1 MTDLSIKNEKKSLLR
16 QLSPAFCGLIPLLL
30 TAFVFSGTLNDAFTN
45 WDDDD
50 YVVNNPLIRH
60 LSPRSINRIFSPK
73 SLVSGNYQPATILSL
88 AVNYTVGGLNPRGYI
103 LTDIFLHL
111 LNVLLVFLLL
121 RTLTGNYRI
130 AGICATLF
138 GIHPLHVESVAWIA
152 ARKDVLYTFFFLSSL
167 LWYLR
172 YREKNGTGAG
182 AAYGLAF
189 VLFIIALLAKSAA
202 VTLPAVLLL
211 IDLYQRRK
219 FTSLLVVEK
228 IPFFAAAILFGALAI
243 IDQQSQGTLRE
254 GSAYSLAGRILI
266 ACYSFMFYIVRFF
279 IPMHLSSFYPY
290 PPPLPFALWSLAYK
304 LSPLGVIGSAGGAW
318 YFRKNRV
325 FLFGF
330 LFFSIAVLFLVHVVP
345 VGATITADRFTYLPY
360 LGLSFII
367 ASAVESVMTGVRSQG
382 ALEGILVTTVI
393 LALAT
398 LGMAAYQRCKVW
410 NNSITLW
417 SDVLDKYP
425 RNPYSAFIGNEYCG
439 SALMQAGRTGE
450 ALTHLRMAAAIN
462 PVDPKAR
469 YNLGNA
475 LMQVQKT
482 TEAVVEYRM
491 ATELDSGYALA
502 HHNLAVALR
511 QLGRSDEAVAEF
523 RKALGI
529 DPLDPL
535 AHSNLA
541 DALMQLGR
549 TEEAIAEYRKAL
561 DLDPGNF
568 NLYCNLGMAFMQ
580 EHNAAETADC
590 FQQAL
595 NVAPADLG
603 VLSNL
608 CATFMKIGRPDL
620 AVTTAEQAMALA
632 RSMGDE
638 ALAREIERTVETIR
652 RTGSP
657 AAN

>member
-1 MTDLSIKNEKKSLLR
+1 MAAPQSTLTAPVRRPLYRLLFAIVPVVLTAVV
-16 QLSPAFCGLIPLLL
+16 LSPSLHD
-30 TAFVFSGTLNDAFTN
+30 VFTN
-45 WDDDD
+45 WDDPD
-50 YVVNNPLIRH
+50 YVTDNPLIRS
-60 LSPRSINRIFSPK
+60 LSLQSCLRMFSPA
-73 SLVSGNYQPATILSL
+73 STVSGNYQPVTILSL
-88 AVNYTVGGLNPRGYI
+88 AVNYAFGKLDPSGYFSVN
-103 LTDIFLHL
+103 LLLHL
-111 LNVLLVFLLL
+111 INVLLVFAFIRKLSRSDLVAS
-121 RTLTGNYRI
+121 LT
-130 AGICATLF
+130 ALLF
-138 GIHPLHVESVAWIA
+138 GIHPLHVEAVAWITG
-152 ARKDVLYTFFFLSSL
+152 RKDLLCALFYLSAL
-167 LWYLR
+167 IMFLR
-172 YREKNGTGAG
+172 YREAKRRSRLLPWCLT
-182 AAYGLAF
+182 LLLF
-189 VLFIIALLAKSAA
+189 VLSMLSKSAG
-202 VTLPAVLLL
+202 VTLPGILLL
-211 IDLYQRRK
+211 IDYFQSRRMDWR
-219 FTSLLVVEK
+219 SIGEK
-228 IPFFAAAILFGALAI
+228 LPFLALSALFGWLAI
-243 IDQQSQGTLRE
+243 AGQQQG
-254 GSAYSLAGRILI
+254 GSLDRGYAVPLANRIMLGTWS
-266 ACYSFMFYIVRFF
+266 YMFYLVKFF
-279 IPMHLSSFYPY
+279 LPLRLSAFYPY
-290 PPPLPFALWSLAYK
+290 PPGLGGSLPLPYLMAPALAAL
-304 LSPLGVIGSAGGAW
+304 SAGAIVL
-318 YFRKNRV
+318 FRRSRTV
-325 FLFGF
+325 IFGF
-330 LFFSIAVLFLVHVVP
+330 FFFLITVFFILHVIP
-345 VGATITADRFTYLPY
+345 VGATVTADRFTYIPY
-360 LGLSFII
+360 IGLSFVI
-367 ASAVESVMTGVRSQG
+367 AWYFAFLLKRASKNVIGSGLLLSV
-382 ALEGILVTTVI
+382 GIVVI
-393 LALAT
+393 ALASC
-398 LGMAAYQRCKVW
+398 AAHERCKVW